1 MTAIKL
7 FTKEEVLRHDGKK
20 EKDVW
25 LIIDKNVYDVTT
37 FLKDHPGGSE
47 LVEEYAGKDAT
58 SAFHEAGHS
67 SDARKQ
73 LKALKIGELH
83 PDERG
88 NNVKKPTSKVKSE
101 NEPPSEKNRNFL
113 DIISCGLCGR
123 N

>member
-1 MTAIKL
+1 MEEITYYKL
-7 FTKEEVLRHDGKK
+7 DDIVRNNGKTTDRTWILVK
-20 EKDVW
+20 TD
-25 LIIDKNVYDVTT
+25 VYDVTHYM
-37 FLKDHPGGSE
+37 KDHPGGSE